1 MAKGASFEREV
12 SKQLSLWWTDGERDD
27 VFWRSSM
34 SGGRAT
40 VRGKQGKA
48 TANQYGDITA
58 TDSIGEPL
66 VSKVVIELKRG
77 YKNWSVMDTLDSPTP
92 HTTQFHKFLQ
102 QVLAACKLADTNHFL
117 LICKRDRRQP
127 IVIMPMWL
135 VEHPYVYVSP
145 ELYPHIYGRVWINGT
160 AIRYCTML
168 LKDFFK
174 EFMPRYFLDL

>member
-1 MAKGASFEREV
+1 
-12 SKQLSLWWTDGERDD
+12 
-27 VFWRSSM
+27 M

-77 YKNWSVMDTLDSPTP
+77 YKNWSVMDTLDSATP
-92 HTTQFHKFLQ
+92 HTTQFYKFLQ
-102 QVLAACKLADTNHFL
+102 QVLAACKLANTDYFL

-127 IVIMPMWL
+127 IVIMSKWL
-135 VEHPYVYVSP
+135 AGHPLMGTSP
-145 ELYPHIYGRVWINGT
+145 EYRKHIRGEVHVEGDT
-160 AIRYCTML
+160 VHYCAML
-168 LKDFFK
+168 LKDFFAIYRP
-174 EFMPRYFLDL
+174 EHFIGL